1 MAKKKID
8 YDKYAAGLFTR
19 TEQYA
24 DKVRQ
29 HYATAVDELLKLTA
43 NGDLGSSGAFSF
55 GDNTKLSEKAN
66 NILRGL
72 YSAVYNEIKG
82 GVSSEW
88 EYANL
93 SCDALIESIFGKGL
107 KEDNHF
113 ARWFSRN
120 QQAMDSFFK
129 RKSAYGGLNLSQNV
143 WKYVGNLK
151 TEMEVALT
159 VSLGQGDSAA
169 TVSRNVRKY
178 LQEPDMMFRRFR
190 VKVGEEKIYDEE
202 TGELIG
208 TKPIYGR
215 RWKRKVIDPH
225 TGAVTWE
232 NFNPR
237 NYHPGQGV
245 YRSSYKNA
253 MRLTRTET
261 NMAYRSAE
269 QDRWER
275 MDFVVG
281 YRVKRSNHHPAHD
294 ICDDLSAANNDDTS
308 TKGVYPK
315 DFVFK
320 GWHPQCRCFVVPIL
334 AEQDEFVEMQKA
346 ILNGEQPKRSK
357 DLIRKPNDD
366 FYEWWDKNKNRV
378 ETATSMPYWVQDNQ
392 DYINKKKKIRVK
404 TEEER
409 EAIRKRWAERAI
421 KNQKIIKMA
430 TNVANVAQNY
440 PEIDL
445 TKLQEYI
452 NAKNVSLANTEARII
467 AKQVSAIKQDER
479 ALSALIPD
487 VHTWKQ
493 QFTSA
498 ELHQVFDAV
507 EQKMATIAS
516 KPLNT
521 WKYSS
526 VLEQQKALIETEI
539 KYVADPTYLK
549 PHTVYPTWKVAQ
561 DAYTKQL
568 GIVNYKIGVADIESK
583 LQPVK
588 DYVAKNKG
596 AKKLSELL
604 SNVENDIAAQSDISV
619 ISKSYSELDKKW
631 TALQKANA
639 TRLAKKGAGD
649 KHVMFGEE
657 CFTDARKKNALQFS
671 SADDADNYYFK
682 DAVDA
687 YGKASRTFKEAAE
700 DYTANSSSITR
711 LLRGL
716 DGWLEYDSGYV
727 VRDKPFI
734 EAMTETIART
744 RLRDDCWI
752 VRDERADFFT
762 LKTGGLDVNV
772 LNRNIDNYAA
782 RLKAKYA
789 AKHKKITP
797 ALQKEIDDKI
807 EAYKQHE
814 ERQLIGRMGTDPSFC
829 STSSHMNATFSG
841 TGGDNKYNDPKV
853 HLEIYC
859 PKGTQALYA
868 APYNH
873 YNSKVKGPDGFWD
886 GKSKPGYISEAE
898 IFLQRGSKFRV
909 TEARYDKIED
919 KWFVKVEVI
928 EQDAKDIV
936 DYERVYDS
944 KKGIYGYKPKY
955 K

>member
-8 YDKYAAGLFTR
+8 FDKYAAGLLKR

-29 HYATAVDELLKLTA
+29 HYATAVEELLKMTA
-43 NGDLGSSGAFSF
+43 KGELGASETFSF
-55 GDNTKLSEKAN
+55 GDNKKLSKKAN
-66 NILRGL
+66 SILRGL

-82 GVSSEW
+82 GVISEW

-120 QQAMDSFFK
+120 QEAIDSFFK
-129 RKSAYGGLNLSQNV
+129 HKSAYGGLNLSQNV

-151 TEMEVALT
+151 TEMEVALS

-169 TVSRNVRKY
+169 TVSRKVRKY
-178 LQEPDMMFRRFR
+178 LENPDDMFRRFR
-190 VKVGEEKIYDEE
+190 VK
-202 TGELIG
+202 TGEDENG
-208 TKPIYGR
+208 NPIYGR
-215 RWKRKVIDPH
+215 KWKRKYIDPQ
-225 TGAVTWE
+225 TGAVTWKD
-232 NFNPR
+232 FNPK
-237 NYHPGQGV
+237 NYHPGKGV

-261 NMAYRSAE
+261 NMAYRTAD
-269 QDRWER
+269 QDRWQR

-281 YRVKRSNHHPAHD
+281 YRVKRSNNHPATD
-294 ICDDLSAANNDDTS
+294 ICDDLSAANDDNES
-308 TKGVYPK
+308 RKGVYPK

-334 AEQDEFVEMQKA
+334 AQENEFVEMQKA
-346 ILNGEQPKRSK
+346 MLNGEEPKESEN
-357 DLIRKPNDD
+357 LIRKPNDE
-366 FYEWWDKNKNRV
+366 FYEWWDKNKERV

-392 DYINKKKKIRVK
+392 DYINKKKIRVK

-409 EAIRKRWAERAI
+409 EEIRKRWTERAI

-430 TNVANVAQNY
+430 ANVANVAQDY

-445 TKLQEYI
+445 TNLKDYI
-452 NAKNVSLANTEARII
+452 NAKNVSLANTEARAI
-467 AKQVSAIKQDER
+467 AKQVAAIKKDEK
-479 ALSALIPD
+479 ALSILIPD

-507 EQKMATIAS
+507 EKKMATIVA

-521 WKYSS
+521 YKYNSL
-526 VLEQQKALIETEI
+526 LEQQKALIESEI
-539 KYVADPTYLK
+539 KYVADPAYLK
-549 PHTVYPTWKVAQ
+549 PHSIYPTWKVAQ
-561 DAYTKQL
+561 DAFTKQL
-568 GIVNYKIGVADIESK
+568 GIVNYKIQVNEIETK
-583 LQPVK
+583 LQPIK

-596 AKKLSELL
+596 AKKLTELL
-604 SNVENDIAAQSDISV
+604 TNVESAITANGELAV
-619 ISKSYSELDKKW
+619 ISKNFAELDKKW
-631 TALQKANA
+631 ASLQKANA
-639 TRLAKKGAGD
+639 TRLAKRSAGD
-649 KHVMFGEE
+649 KHIVFGDE
-657 CFTDARKKNALQFS
+657 CFTEARKKKALLF
-671 SADDADNYYFK
+671 DNVTDADNYYFQ

-687 YGKASRTFKEAAE
+687 YGGASHTFKKAAE
-700 DYTANSSSITR
+700 SYTQNSSSMTR
-711 LLRGL
+711 LLRAL
-716 DGWLEYDSGYV
+716 DGWLEYDSSYMMKN
-727 VRDKPFI
+727 KPYI
-734 EAMTETIART
+734 EAMTETIAGT
-744 RLRDDCWI
+744 RLRNDCWI

-772 LNRNIDNYAA
+772 LNKNMDSYASK
-782 RLKAKYA
+782 LQSKYLAKYGT
-789 AKHKKITP
+789 ITP
-797 ALQKEIDDKI
+797 KLQKEIDKKI
-807 EAYKQHE
+807 KAYKEHE
-814 ERQLIGRMGTDPSFC
+814 ERQLIGRIGTDPSFC
-829 STSSHMNATFSG
+829 STSSHLKATFGG
-841 TGGDNKYNDPKV
+841 TGGDNKFGNPKV

-873 YNSKVKGPDGFWD
+873 YNAKVCGADGFWD
-886 GKSKPGYISEAE
+886 GKSKSSGIWEAE

-909 TEARYDKIED
+909 LEAEYNKAQD
-919 KWFVKVEVI
+919 KWFVKVEII
-928 EQDAKDIV
+928 EQNAKDII
-936 DYERVYDS
+936 DYEKVYDG
-944 KKGIYGYKPKY
+944 KRGAYGYKPKY

>member
-8 YDKYAAGLFTR
+8 IDKYSAGLFTR

-29 HYATAVDELLKLTA
+29 HFADAVGELLKLTA
-43 NGDLGSSGAFSF
+43 TGDLGASGAFSF
-55 GDNTKLSEKAN
+55 GDSTKLSKQSNA
-66 NILRGL
+66 ILRGL
-72 YSAVYNEIKG
+72 YASVYQEIKN
-82 GVSSEW
+82 GVQSEW

-120 QQAMDSFFK
+120 QDAVDSFFK
-129 RKSAYGGLNLSQNV
+129 RKSAYGGLNLSQKV
-143 WKYVGNLK
+143 WRYVDNLK
-151 TEMEVALT
+151 TEMEVALS
-159 VSLGQGDSAA
+159 VSLGQGDSAS
-169 TVSRNVRKY
+169 TVSRKVRQY
-178 LQEPDMMFRRFR
+178 LQEPDKMFRRFR
-190 VKVGEEKIYDEE
+190 VK
-202 TGELIG
+202 TGEKDVFDDDGSVIG
-208 TKPIYGR
+208 KEPVYGR
-215 RWKRKVIDPH
+215 KWKRKVIDPK
-225 TGAVTWE
+225 TGAVTWQD
-232 NFNPR
+232 FNPR

-261 NMAYRSAE
+261 NMAYRTAD
-269 QDRWER
+269 QDRWQR
-275 MDFVVG
+275 MDFVIG
-281 YRVKRSNHHPAHD
+281 YRVCLSNNHPSPD
-294 ICDDLSAANNDDTS
+294 ICNDLSAPRNDRKSD
-308 TKGVYPK
+308 KGVYPK

-320 GWHPQCRCFVVPIL
+320 GWHPQCRCYVIPIL
-334 AEQDEFVEMQKA
+334 ASDDEFVAM
-346 ILNGEQPKRSK
+346 EQAKLQGKQPPTPKGI
-357 DLIRKPNDD
+357 IRKPNKA
-366 FYEWWDKNKNRV
+366 FYDWLKANKERM
-378 ETATSMPYWVQDNQ
+378 ETATKMPYWVQDNQ
-392 DYINKKKKIRVK
+392 DYITGKKGQKRVK
-404 TEEER
+404 TDEER
-409 EAIRKRWAERAI
+409 EAIRKAWAERAI

-452 NAKNVSLANTEARII
+452 NAKNISLANTEARTI
-467 AKQVSAIKQDER
+467 AKQVSAIKQDEK

-596 AKKLSELL
+596 AKKLAELL
-604 SNVENDIAAQSDISV
+604 LNVENDIAAQSDISV

-671 SADDADNYYFK
+671 NADDADNYYFK

-700 DYTANSSSITR
+700 DYTINSSSITR

-727 VRDKPFI
+727 VRNKPFI
-734 EAMTETIART
+734 EAMTETISRT

-772 LNRNIDNYAA
+772 LNRNVDNYAA
-782 RLKAKYA
+782 KLKAKYA

-841 TGGDNKYNDPKV
+841 TGGDNKYGNPKV

-873 YNSKVKGPDGFWD
+873 YNSKVEGPSGFWD
-886 GKSKPGYISEAE
+886 GKSKPSYISEAE

-909 TEARYDKIED
+909 TEARYDKIKD
-919 KWFVKVEVI
+919 RWFVKVEVI

>member
-1 MAKKKID
+1 MAKKKKID
-8 YDKYAAGLFTR
+8 YDKYAAGLFAR

-29 HYATAVDELLKLTA
+29 HYATAVEELLKLTA

-66 NILRGL
+66 SILRGL

-82 GVSSEW
+82 GVASEW

-107 KEDNHF
+107 NEDNHF

-169 TVSRNVRKY
+169 TVSRKVRKY

-215 RWKRKVIDPH
+215 KWKRKVIDPQ

-281 YRVKRSNHHPAHD
+281 YRVKRSNNHPAHD

-334 AEQDEFVEMQKA
+334 AEQDEFIEMQKA

-357 DLIRKPNDD
+357 DMVRKPNDD
-366 FYEWWDKNKNRV
+366 FYEWWDKNKERV

-409 EAIRKRWAERAI
+409 EEIRKRWAERAI

-452 NAKNVSLANTEARII
+452 NAKNVSLADTEARTI
-467 AKQVSAIKQDER
+467 AKQVSAIKQDEK

-507 EQKMATIAS
+507 ETKLNGWAS
-516 KPLNT
+516 LT
-521 WKYSS
+521 
-526 VLEQQKALIETEI
+526 LEQQEKKLKFEAYDFLGGNMKGVQQ
-539 KYVADPTYLK
+539 KY
-549 PHTVYPTWKVAQ
+549 HTWKVSQSAYIKKLTEVQEAIEWQGIGDVLAEAKTFKTKSKPYLDLISQLETAISAKDKANAQ
-561 DAYTKQL
+561 SIVANMQAKRIALKKAAEARNNGKELKFTASDLSNKRKNAAVWHHKATDANDYFFDDIVKDFWKNCSDEEKEAFAGYTAGSAYITEPL
-568 GIVNYKIGVADIESK
+568 RGIVNHLYYYTSKMKITEKHVEAMTKALQRVTLKDDVWIKRDAGLWDVEYVFGLRNKLGIDPSDESGVRSTLLGLARKARDDFKNS
-583 LQPVK
+583 K
-588 DYVAKNKG
+588 DYIARQKAAKT
-596 AKKLSELL
+596 A
-604 SNVENDIAAQSDISV
+604 I
-619 ISKSYSELDKKW
+619 ELDK
-631 TALQKANA
+631 L
-639 TRLAKKGAGD
+639 
-649 KHVMFGEE
+649 E
-657 CFTDARKKNALQFS
+657 
-671 SADDADNYYFK
+671 
-682 DAVDA
+682 
-687 YGKASRTFKEAAE
+687 KEANE
-700 DYTANSSSITR
+700 VFQKTLSDKLVGTEGIDRSFMSCGSCKETYFTCT
-711 LLRGL
+711 GHK
-716 DGWLEYDSGYV
+716 DV
-727 VRDKPFI
+727 VY
-734 EAMTETIART
+734 
-744 RLRDDCWI
+744 
-752 VRDERADFFT
+752 
-762 LKTGGLDVNV
+762 
-772 LNRNIDNYAA
+772 NIYA
-782 RLKAKYA
+782 
-789 AKHKKITP
+789 
-797 ALQKEIDDKI
+797 
-807 EAYKQHE
+807 
-814 ERQLIGRMGTDPSFC
+814 
-829 STSSHMNATFSG
+829 
-841 TGGDNKYNDPKV
+841 
-853 HLEIYC
+853 
-859 PKGTQALYA
+859 PKGTHGVYA
-868 APYNH
+868 QPW
-873 YNSKVKGPDGFWD
+873 SSCGSFGPDWD
-886 GKSKPGYISEAE
+886 CIEKPHVSASSENE
-898 IFLQRGSKFRV
+898 VLLQRGTRMRITKV
-909 TEARYDKIED
+909 EYNEIED
-919 KWFVKVEVI
+919 KWYVDVEI
-928 EQDAKDIV
+928 LGQSPEKI
-936 DYERVYDS
+936 
-944 KKGIYGYKPKY
+944 KGYSMGSGGYKADF
-955 K
+955 

>member
-1 MAKKKID
+1 MAKKKKID
-8 YDKYAAGLFTR
+8 YDKYAAGLFAR

-29 HYATAVDELLKLTA
+29 HYATAVEELLKLTA

-66 NILRGL
+66 SVLRGL

-82 GVSSEW
+82 GVASEW

-107 KEDNHF
+107 NEDNHF

-169 TVSRNVRKY
+169 TVSRKVRKY

-215 RWKRKVIDPH
+215 RWKRKVIDPQ

-237 NYHPGQGV
+237 NYHPRQGV

-269 QDRWER
+269 QDRWKR

-281 YRVKRSNHHPAHD
+281 YRVKRSNNHPAHD

-334 AEQDEFVEMQKA
+334 AEQDEFIEMQKA

-357 DLIRKPNDD
+357 DMVRKPNDD
-366 FYEWWDKNKNRV
+366 FYEWLDKNKERV
-378 ETATSMPYWVQDNQ
+378 KTATSMPYWMQDNQ

-409 EAIRKRWAERAI
+409 EEIRKRWAERAI

-452 NAKNVSLANTEARII
+452 NAKNVSLANTEARTI
-467 AKQVSAIKQDER
+467 AKQVSAIKQDEK
-479 ALSALIPD
+479 ALSVLIPD
-487 VHTWKQ
+487 VHAWKQ

-507 EQKMATIAS
+507 ENKLNGWAS
-516 KPLNT
+516 LT
-521 WKYSS
+521 
-526 VLEQQKALIETEI
+526 LEQQEKKLKFEWDDFFGGNMHNVQSKFKTWKVSQAAYKKKHAEILDAIDWQDIGNVLAEAKTFKTKSKPYLDLISQLETAISAKDKANAQSIVKDMKLKREALKKASAARKKKALIGT
-539 KYVADPTYLK
+539 DFGD
-549 PHTVYPTWKVAQ
+549 
-561 DAYTKQL
+561 DAYTVDRKNKAVWDKGKGKIADDTLHGVAGKQWRNATEL
-568 GIVNYKIGVADIESK
+568 EKDKVYEYTHHYCCTNEPLQGRHYIGSQTKEEFLERVNNITSYINKNELPCDMWFTRGDDGLSVIASRIKFAGGEMPSDLEDLVGMVMQEGGFMSTASRKGEGFSSREVIVNI
-583 LQPVK
+583 
-588 DYVAKNKG
+588 
-596 AKKLSELL
+596 
-604 SNVENDIAAQSDISV
+604 
-619 ISKSYSELDKKW
+619 
-631 TALQKANA
+631 
-639 TRLAKKGAGD
+639 
-649 KHVMFGEE
+649 
-657 CFTDARKKNALQFS
+657 
-671 SADDADNYYFK
+671 
-682 DAVDA
+682 
-687 YGKASRTFKEAAE
+687 
-700 DYTANSSSITR
+700 
-711 LLRGL
+711 
-716 DGWLEYDSGYV
+716 
-727 VRDKPFI
+727 
-734 EAMTETIART
+734 
-744 RLRDDCWI
+744 
-752 VRDERADFFT
+752 
-762 LKTGGLDVNV
+762 
-772 LNRNIDNYAA
+772 YA
-782 RLKAKYA
+782 
-789 AKHKKITP
+789 
-797 ALQKEIDDKI
+797 
-807 EAYKQHE
+807 
-814 ERQLIGRMGTDPSFC
+814 
-829 STSSHMNATFSG
+829 
-841 TGGDNKYNDPKV
+841 
-853 HLEIYC
+853 
-859 PKGTQALYA
+859 PKGTKA
-868 APYNH
+868 AYIEPVSAFGNGNGRSWDGTEKFGSFSSEH
-873 YNSKVKGPDGFWD
+873 ETLFQRGTKMRITKVYKEDGKIYIDCEVISQEIKDLSYIPDGNI
-886 GKSKPGYISEAE
+886 GY
-898 IFLQRGSKFRV
+898 
-909 TEARYDKIED
+909 
-919 KWFVKVEVI
+919 
-928 EQDAKDIV
+928 
-936 DYERVYDS
+936 
-944 KKGIYGYKPKY
+944 
-955 K
+955 

>member
-1 MAKKKID
+1 MAKKKKID
-8 YDKYAAGLFTR
+8 FDRYAAGLFTR

-29 HYATAVDELLKLTA
+29 HYATAVEELLKLTA
-43 NGDLGSSGAFSF
+43 NGELGESGTFSF
-55 GDNTKLSEKAN
+55 GDSKRLSEKAN
-66 NILRGL
+66 GILRGL

-82 GVSSEW
+82 GVASEW

-93 SCDALIESIFGKGL
+93 ACDALIESVFGKGL
-107 KEDNHF
+107 NEDNHF

-169 TVSRNVRKY
+169 TVSRKVRKY
-178 LQEPDMMFRRFR
+178 LNNPNDMFRRFR
-190 VKVGEEKIYDEE
+190 YKEGEDED
-202 TGELIG
+202 GN
-208 TKPIYGR
+208 PIYGR
-215 RWKRKVIDPH
+215 KWKRKVIDPQ

-232 NFNPR
+232 NFHPR
-237 NYHPGQGV
+237 NYHPGKGV

-269 QDRWER
+269 QDRWQR

-281 YRVKRSNHHPAHD
+281 YRVKRSNNHPAHD
-294 ICDDLSAANNDDTS
+294 ICDDLSAANDDNES

-334 AEQDEFVEMQKA
+334 ASNEEFIEMEKA
-346 ILNGEQPKRSK
+346 ILNGEEPKRSK
-357 DLIRKPNDD
+357 DLIRKPNDE
-366 FYEWWDKNKNRV
+366 FYEWWDKNKERV
-378 ETATSMPYWVQDNQ
+378 ETATAMPYWVQDNQ

-409 EAIRKRWAERAI
+409 EEIRKRWAERAV
-421 KNQKIIKMA
+421 KNQKTIKMA
-430 TNVANVAQNY
+430 TNVANVAQDY

-445 TKLQEYI
+445 TNLQEYI
-452 NAKNVSLANTEARII
+452 NAKNVSLANTEARAI
-467 AKQVSAIKQDER
+467 AKQVSAIKQDEK

-507 EQKMATIAS
+507 ENKMATIVA

-521 WKYSS
+521 YKYNSL
-526 VLEQQKALIETEI
+526 LEQQKVLIESEI
-539 KYVADPTYLK
+539 KYVADPAYLK
-549 PHTVYPTWKVAQ
+549 PHSIYPTWKVAQ
-561 DAYTKQL
+561 DAFTKQL
-568 GIVNYKIGVADIESK
+568 GIVNYKIQVNEIETK
-583 LQPVK
+583 LQPIK
-588 DYVAKNKG
+588 DYVTKNKG
-596 AKKLSELL
+596 AKKLAELL
-604 SNVENDIAAQSDISV
+604 GNVESTITTNDELSV
-619 ISKSYSELDKKW
+619 ISANFAELEKKW
-631 TALQKANA
+631 NSLQKANA

-649 KHVMFGEE
+649 RHIVFGDE
-657 CFTDARKKNALQFS
+657 CFTEARKKKALQF
-671 SADDADNYYFK
+671 DNVTDADNYYFQ

-687 YGKASRTFKEAAE
+687 YGRASHTFKEAAE
-700 DYTANSSSITR
+700 SYTENSSSMTR
-711 LLRGL
+711 LLRAL
-716 DGWLEYDSGYV
+716 DGWLEYDGNYV
-727 VRDKPFI
+727 LKNKPYI
-734 EAMTETIART
+734 EAMTETIAGT
-744 RLRDDCWI
+744 RLRNDCWI

-762 LKTGGLDVNV
+762 LKTGGLDVNM
-772 LNRNIDNYAA
+772 LNQNIDNYS
-782 RLKAKYA
+782 LKLQNKYLS
-789 AKHKKITP
+789 KYGTITP
-797 ALQKEIDDKI
+797 ALQKEINKKI
-807 EAYKQHE
+807 KAYKQHE
-814 ERQLIGRMGTDPSFC
+814 ERQLIGRIGTDPSFC
-829 STSSHMNATFSG
+829 STSSHMKATFSG
-841 TGGDNKYNDPKV
+841 TGGDNKFGDPKV

-873 YNSKVKGPDGFWD
+873 YNAKVRGADGFWD
-886 GKSKPGYISEAE
+886 GKSKSSGIREAE

-909 TEARYDKIED
+909 LEAEYNKAQD

-928 EQDAKDIV
+928 EQNAKDII
-936 DYERVYDS
+936 DYEKVYDG
-944 KKGIYGYKPKY
+944 KKGAYGYKPKY